1 MHSKEPILSVPFDL
15 GVNTLQPHIS
25 LRPGVRIKCLIVSL
39 CEWRFPWDY
48 KADGLR
54 TVNHLQ
60 PLCT

>member
-39 CEWRFPWDY
+39 CEWRFP
-48 KADGLR
+48 
-54 TVNHLQ
+54 
-60 PLCT
+60 